1 MLLLVQKVGF
11 VPMVLVSGLVVVHQ
25 APLSTLATYPRRSA
39 RRRRVTTID
48 DDVSPVRPTLKVVGR
63 RMDAEHYRLRDF
75 LTRTAQP
82 YEWHEA
88 GSAEADALL
97 ECLGLVDAVLPV
109 VVDGDQTLTE
119 ATVERVVEAWGGL
132 QPPKQAHYDFAVIG
146 AGPAGLAAA
155 VYAASDGLSTIVC
168 DRDVP
173 GGQASYTAMIENF
186 FGFPDGIGGAELARL
201 AGRQAER
208 FGAELM
214 LLRGVR
220 GSRLESRHDEP
231 VGLVLEDGSEITASA
246 VLAAPGMDWR
256 RLDLEGV
263 DELLGHGVYYGAGR
277 SEAAQCAGQ
286 SVVIV
291 GAGNSAGQA
300 VLNFANATARVTM
313 LVRGDRLGKTMS
325 AYLIERIEQH
335 PLIDV
340 HLETQLT
347 QLHAN
352 GEKLE
357 AVTFADAAG
366 NAQTRPMDAV
376 FMCIGGTPHTDWCSR
391 EHVFTDAAGFIL
403 TGQDLLANGGPPDCW
418 PLERDPLPL
427 ETSRVGLFAAG
438 DVRSGS
444 TKRVA
449 AAVGEGSMVA
459 SLIFTRLAE
468 LGVTV

>member
-1 MLLLVQKVGF
+1 
-11 VPMVLVSGLVVVHQ
+11 
-25 APLSTLATYPRRSA
+25 
-39 RRRRVTTID
+39 
-48 DDVSPVRPTLKVVGR
+48 
-63 RMDAEHYRLRDF
+63 MDADHYRLRDF

-88 GSAEADALL
+88 GSAEADLL
-97 ECLGLVDAVLPV
+97 LASLGAVDASLPV
-109 VVDGDQTLTE
+109 LVDGDRTFE
-119 ATVERVVEAWGGL
+119 NATVESIALAWGGL
-132 QPPKQAHYDFAVIG
+132 QPPKQAHYDFVVIG

-214 LLRGVR
+214 VLRGVQ
-220 GSRLESRHDEP
+220 GSRLKGHDE
-231 VGLVLEDGSEITASA
+231 LVELTLDDGSEITASV
-246 VLAAPGMDWR
+246 VLAATGMDWR
-256 RLDLEGV
+256 RLDLAGI

-286 SVVIV
+286 SVVVV

-313 LVRGDRLGKTMS
+313 LVRGDRLAKTMS
-325 AYLIERIEQH
+325 AYLVRRIQQH

-347 QLHAN
+347 ELHPN
-352 GEKLE
+352 GDKIA
-357 AVTFADAAG
+357 AVTFADASG
-366 NAQTRPMDAV
+366 KVDTRAVDAV
-376 FMCIGGTPHTDWCSR
+376 FLCIGGSPHTDWCSR
-391 EHVFTDAAGFIL
+391 EHVVTDSAGYIL
-403 TGQDLLANGGPPDCW
+403 TGQDLLENDSLPESW
-418 PLERDPLPL
+418 PLDRDPLPL
-427 ETSRVGLFAAG
+427 ETSRLGLFAAG
-438 DVRSGS
+438 DVRHGS

-459 SLIFTRLAE
+459 ALVFTRLAE
-468 LGVTV
+468 LGVTL

>member
-1 MLLLVQKVGF
+1 
-11 VPMVLVSGLVVVHQ
+11 
-25 APLSTLATYPRRSA
+25 
-39 RRRRVTTID
+39 
-48 DDVSPVRPTLKVVGR
+48 
-63 RMDAEHYRLRDF
+63 MDADHYRLRDF

-88 GSAEADALL
+88 GSADADLLLTRLGVADAS
-97 ECLGLVDAVLPV
+97 LPV
-109 VVDGDQTLTE
+109 LVDGDRTFE
-119 ATVERVVEAWGGL
+119 NATVESIALAWGGL
-132 QPPKQAHYDFAVIG
+132 QPPKQAHYDFVVIG
-146 AGPAGLAAA
+146 AGPAGLAAD

-214 LLRGVR
+214 VLRGVQ
-220 GSRLESRHDEP
+220 GSRLKGHDE
-231 VGLVLEDGSEITASA
+231 LVELTLDDGSEITASV
-246 VLAAPGMDWR
+246 VLAATGMDWR
-256 RLDLEGV
+256 RLDLADI

-286 SVVIV
+286 SVVVV

-313 LVRGDRLGKTMS
+313 LVRGDRLAKTMS
-325 AYLIERIEQH
+325 AYLIRRIEQH

-347 QLHAN
+347 ELHPN
-352 GEKLE
+352 GEKIA
-357 AVTFADAAG
+357 AVTFADASGKAD
-366 NAQTRPMDAV
+366 TRAVDAV
-376 FMCIGGTPHTDWCSR
+376 FLCIGGSPHTDWCSR
-391 EHVFTDAAGFIL
+391 EHVVTDSAGYIL
-403 TGQDLLANGGPPDCW
+403 TGQDLLENDSLPDSW
-418 PLERDPLPL
+418 PLDRDPLPL

-438 DVRSGS
+438 DVRHGS

-459 SLIFTRLAE
+459 ALVFTRLAE

>member
-1 MLLLVQKVGF
+1 
-11 VPMVLVSGLVVVHQ
+11 
-25 APLSTLATYPRRSA
+25 
-39 RRRRVTTID
+39 
-48 DDVSPVRPTLKVVGR
+48 
-63 RMDAEHYRLRDF
+63 MDADHYRLRDF

-88 GSAEADALL
+88 GSPEADLL
-97 ECLGLVDAVLPV
+97 LASLGAVDASLPV
-109 VVDGDQTLTE
+109 LVDGDRTFE
-119 ATVERVVEAWGGL
+119 NATVESIALAWGGL
-132 QPPKQAHYDFAVIG
+132 QPPKQAHYDFVVIG

-214 LLRGVR
+214 VLRGVQ
-220 GSRLESRHDEP
+220 GSRLKGHDE
-231 VGLVLEDGSEITASA
+231 LVELTLDDGSEITASV
-246 VLAAPGMDWR
+246 VLAATGMDWR
-256 RLDLEGV
+256 RLDLADI

-286 SVVIV
+286 SVVVV

-300 VLNFANATARVTM
+300 VLNLANATARVTM
-313 LVRGDRLGKTMS
+313 LVRGDRLAKTMS
-325 AYLIERIEQH
+325 AYLVRRIEQH

-347 QLHAN
+347 ELHPN
-352 GEKLE
+352 GDKIA
-357 AVTFADAAG
+357 AVTFADASG
-366 NAQTRPMDAV
+366 KVDTRAVDAV
-376 FMCIGGTPHTDWCSR
+376 FLCIGGSPHTDWCSR
-391 EHVFTDAAGFIL
+391 EHVVTDSAGYIL
-403 TGQDLLANGGPPDCW
+403 TGQDLLENDSLRESW
-418 PLERDPLPL
+418 TLDRDPLPL

-438 DVRSGS
+438 DVRHGS

-459 SLIFTRLAE
+459 ALVFTRLAE

>member
-1 MLLLVQKVGF
+1 M
-11 VPMVLVSGLVVVHQ
+11 
-25 APLSTLATYPRRSA
+25 ARLADPQRR
-39 RRRRVTTID
+39 TTID
-48 DDVSPVRPTLKVVGR
+48 GVSPVHPTVQVVGR
-63 RMDAEHYRLRDF
+63 RMDPEHYRLRDF

-88 GSAEADALL
+88 GSAEADLLL
-97 ECLGLVDAVLPV
+97 ERLGLVDAILPV
-109 VVDGDQTLTE
+109 LVDGNQTFTG
-119 ATVERVVEAWGGL
+119 ATVETVAAAWGGL
-132 QPPKQAHYDFAVIG
+132 RPPKQAHYDFAVIG

-201 AGRQAER
+201 AGRQAEH

-214 LLRGVR
+214 LLRGVQ
-220 GSRLESRHDEP
+220 GSRLKGPDEP
-231 VGLVLEDGSEITASA
+231 HELILDDGSEVTASVA
-246 VLAAPGMDWR
+246 LAATGMDWR
-256 RLDLEGV
+256 RLDLDGV

-277 SEAAQCAGQ
+277 SEAAQCSGQ
-286 SVVIV
+286 SVVVV

-313 LVRGDRLGKTMS
+313 LVRGDRLEKTMS
-325 AYLIERIEQH
+325 AYLIERIKKH
-335 PLIDV
+335 PLVDI

-347 QLHAN
+347 ELHAN
-352 GEKLE
+352 GDKLT

-366 NAQTRPMDAV
+366 KAEMRAVDAV
-376 FMCIGGTPHTDWCSR
+376 FLCIGGSPHTDWCPR
-391 EHVFTDAAGFIL
+391 EHVLTDSAGYIL
-403 TGQDLLANGGPPDCW
+403 TGQDLVGTHIPPECW
-418 PLERDPLPL
+418 TLDRDPLPL

-438 DVRSGS
+438 DVRRGS

-459 SLIFTRLAE
+459 AFIFTRLAE

>member
-1 MLLLVQKVGF
+1 
-11 VPMVLVSGLVVVHQ
+11 
-25 APLSTLATYPRRSA
+25 
-39 RRRRVTTID
+39 
-48 DDVSPVRPTLKVVGR
+48 
-63 RMDAEHYRLRDF
+63 MDAEHYRLRDF

-88 GSAEADALL
+88 GSAEADVLL
-97 ECLGLVDAVLPV
+97 ENLGLTDEALPV
-109 VVDGDQTLTE
+109 LVDGDQTFT
-119 ATVERVVEAWGGL
+119 ASTVETIATAWGGL
-132 QPPKQAHYDFAVIG
+132 KPPKRAHYDFAVIG

-214 LLRGVR
+214 LLRGIR
-220 GSRLESRHDEP
+220 GSRLKAHDEP
-231 VGLVLEDGSEITASA
+231 HELILDDGSEVTASVA
-246 VLAAPGMDWR
+246 LAATGMDWR
-256 RLDLEGV
+256 RLELDGI

-286 SVVIV
+286 SVVVV

-313 LVRGDRLGKTMS
+313 VVRGDRLGKTMS
-325 AYLIERIEQH
+325 AYLIERINQH

-340 HLETQLT
+340 HLETELSG
-347 QLHAN
+347 LHPN
-352 GEKLE
+352 GDRIA
-357 AVTFADAAG
+357 AVTFADASGEAE
-366 NAQTRPMDAV
+366 TRAV
-376 FMCIGGTPHTDWCSR
+376 DGVFLCIGGLPHTDWCSR

-403 TGQDLLANGGPPDCW
+403 TGQDLLATGKAADCW

-438 DVRSGS
+438 DVRHGS

-459 SLIFTRLAE
+459 SLVFTRLAE

>member
-1 MLLLVQKVGF
+1 
-11 VPMVLVSGLVVVHQ
+11 
-25 APLSTLATYPRRSA
+25 
-39 RRRRVTTID
+39 
-48 DDVSPVRPTLKVVGR
+48 
-63 RMDAEHYRLRDF
+63 MDADDYRLRDF

-82 YEWHEA
+82 YDWHEV
-88 GSAEADALL
+88 GSADADELL
-97 ECLGLVDAVLPV
+97 ERLGLVDAPLPV
-109 VVDGDQTLTE
+109 LVDGDRVFTG
-119 ATVERVVEAWGGL
+119 ATVESVAAAWGGL
-132 QPPKQAHYDFAVIG
+132 RPPKRSHYDFVVIG

-155 VYAASDGLSTIVC
+155 VYAASDGLSVMVC

-201 AGRQAER
+201 AGRQAEG

-214 LLRGVR
+214 LLRGVQ
-220 GSRLESRHDEP
+220 GSRMNGHEEP
-231 VGLVLEDGSEITASA
+231 VELILEDGSEVTAKV

-256 RLDLEGV
+256 RLDLDGI
-263 DELLGHGVYYGAGR
+263 DELIGHGVYYGAGR

-313 LVRGDRLGKTMS
+313 LVRGDRLEKSMS
-325 AYLIERIEQH
+325 AYLIERIRQH

-340 HLETQLT
+340 HVETQLT
-347 QLHAN
+347 ELHPRADTV
-352 GEKLE
+352 G

-366 NAQTRPMDAV
+366 KAERRPVDGV
-376 FMCIGGTPHTDWCSR
+376 FLCIGGSPHTEWCSR
-391 EHVFTDAAGFIL
+391 EHVLTDSAGYIL
-403 TGQDLLANGGPPDCW
+403 TGRDLLTDEIPPGCW
-418 PLERDPLPL
+418 PLEREPLPL

-438 DVRSGS
+438 DVRHGS

-459 SLIFTRLAE
+459 ALVFTRLAE
-468 LGVTV
+468 LGVAL

>member
-1 MLLLVQKVGF
+1 M
-11 VPMVLVSGLVVVHQ
+11 
-25 APLSTLATYPRRSA
+25 
-39 RRRRVTTID
+39 
-48 DDVSPVRPTLKVVGR
+48 RPTVHVVGR
-63 RMDAEHYRLRDF
+63 RLDAEHYRLRDF

-88 GSAEADALL
+88 GSADADLLL
-97 ECLGLVDAVLPV
+97 ERLGVVDAPLPV
-109 VVDGDQTLTE
+109 LVDGDRTFTG
-119 ATVERVVEAWGGL
+119 ATVETIAAGWGGL
-132 QPPKQAHYDFAVIG
+132 QPPKQSHYDFVVIG

-155 VYAASDGLSTIVC
+155 VYAASDGLSTMVA

-214 LLRGVR
+214 LLCGVQ
-220 GSRLESRHDEP
+220 GSRMNGRDEP
-231 VGLVLEDGSEITASA
+231 VQLILEDGSKVTASV

-256 RLDLEGV
+256 RLDVEGI

-286 SVVIV
+286 SVVVV

-313 LVRGDRLGKTMS
+313 IVRGERLEKSMS
-325 AYLIERIEQH
+325 AYLIERIRQH
-335 PLIDV
+335 PLIDL
-340 HLETQLT
+340 HLETQLSE
-347 QLHAN
+347 LHASSDSIA
-352 GEKLE
+352 
-357 AVTFADAAG
+357 AVTFTDAAG
-366 NAQTRPMDAV
+366 TVETRGVDGV
-376 FMCIGGTPHTDWCSR
+376 FLCIGGRPHTEWCSR
-391 EHVFTDAAGFIL
+391 EHVLTDSAGYIL
-403 TGQDLLANGGPPDCW
+403 TGQDLLTDGRPPECW
-418 PLERDPLPL
+418 PLDRDPFPL
-427 ETSRVGLFAAG
+427 ETSRVGVFAAG
-438 DVRSGS
+438 DVRHGS

-459 SLIFTRLAE
+459 GLLFSRLAE
-468 LGVTV
+468 LGITF